1 MKNILKKLICLT
13 LALACLSAAS
23 DAAATTINTATIT
36 MPSADWEATFLLFL
50 SLAEEGG
57 AKMTDNP
64 AFTTLEYPER
74 DEAFRFEHA
83 MDLAGFMQIA
93 YYDDGNGA
101 FHSAILTINLDHG
114 GAQEEMARLA
124 MYFTVLTGDLSTTQE
139 EFAELMEALC
149 PLFSDVFSGQE
160 RINGAQAATLR
171 GVGYAMEVNEAERVA
186 RLLTNV
192 TLEQNGAQ

>member
-23 DAAATTINTATIT
+23 GAVATTINTATIT

-50 SLAEEGG
+50 SIAEEGG
-57 AKMTDNP
+57 VKMTDAP
-64 AFTTLEYPER
+64 AFTITEYPDR

-83 MDLAGFMQIA
+83 MDLAGFMQVA

-114 GAQEEMARLA
+114 GALEEMAWLA
-124 MYFTVLTGDLSTTQE
+124 MFFTVLTGDLATTQE
-139 EFAELMEALC
+139 EFAELLEAMC
-149 PLFSDVFSGQE
+149 PSFSEVFSGKE

-171 GVGYAMEVNEAERVA
+171 GVGYAMEVNDDERVA

>member
-1 MKNILKKLICLT
+1 MKNILRKLICLT
-13 LALACLSAAS
+13 LALSCLAAVS
-23 DAAATTINTATIT
+23 GAAAETINTATIT
-36 MPSADWEATFLLFL
+36 MASADWEATFLLFL

-57 AKMTDNP
+57 VKMTDDP
-64 AFTTLEYPER
+64 TFTVAEYPDR

-83 MDLAGFMQIA
+83 MDLAGFMRVA

-114 GAQEEMARLA
+114 GAAEEMAWLAMFFTVLAGDLATTQEEMA
-124 MYFTVLTGDLSTTQE
+124 
-139 EFAELMEALC
+139 ELMAAMC

-171 GVGYAMEVNEAERVA
+171 GVGYAIEVNEDERII
-186 RLLTNV
+186 RLFTNA
-192 TLEQNGAQ
+192 TLE